1 MKLALVMY
9 KGEKRLAISS
19 QDRLLSPASGE
30 ATGIPL
36 DVVKRMSATR
46 VPKTTPM
53 AMTTTV
59 STSVQSKPSRV
70 GKSWCW

>member
-36 DVVKRMSATR
+36 DVRWRREATR
-46 VPKTTPM
+46 P
-53 AMTTTV
+53 
-59 STSVQSKPSRV
+59 R
-70 GKSWCW
+70 

>member
-36 DVVKRMSATR
+36 DVVSVCSAATGMRSGLPNCNRR
-46 VPKTTPM
+46 V
-53 AMTTTV
+53 
-59 STSVQSKPSRV
+59 
-70 GKSWCW
+70 SWRNCRLTG